1 MSNPLQD
8 LRVAV
13 TGGTSGLG
21 LALVRALHA
30 QGARVA
36 FVARDAGRVQRVA
49 AELAGTHGIVGDI
62 ASKTDTHRIALQ
74 INAALGGLDVLVNN
88 ASSLGP
94 VPLALLADTECEELE
109 AALAANLV
117 GPFRLTK
124 ALLGS
129 LAASARERSRAVALV
144 VNISSD
150 AAVTPYA
157 GWGAYGA
164 SKAAL
169 LHLSRIWHE
178 ELDEFGVR
186 VRSFDPGDMD
196 TPLHA
201 LALPEADPATL
212 KLPATSASELL
223 ALIERELFE
232 HEMYERELFKHEMSD
247 HEADARASLEQEP
260 DKHPTRQHASSE
272 RRSLQDDS
280 TARATIEGA
289 RA

>member
-1 MSNPLQD
+1 MSTPTSTLQGI
-8 LRVAV
+8 RVAV

-30 QGARVA
+30 QGGRVA
-36 FVARDAGRVQRVA
+36 FVARDASRVQRVA

-62 ASKTDTHRIALQ
+62 ANKTDTHRIALQ

-94 VPLALLADTECEELE
+94 VPLALLADTECEEL
-109 AALAANLV
+109 ADALAANLI

-129 LAASARERSRAVALV
+129 LAASARERRTRTEERAALV

-169 LHLSRIWHE
+169 LHLSRIWNE
-178 ELDEFGVR
+178 ELAEHRVR
-186 VRSFDPGDMD
+186 VLSFDPGDMD

-201 LALPEADPATL
+201 LAVPDADPASL
-212 KLPATSASELL
+212 KRPADAARELL
-223 ALIERELFE
+223 AKIVAEL
-232 HEMYERELFKHEMSD
+232 
-247 HEADARASLEQEP
+247 AA
-260 DKHPTRQHASSE
+260 
-272 RRSLQDDS
+272 
-280 TARATIEGA
+280 
-289 RA
+289 

>member
-36 FVARDAGRVQRVA
+36 FVARDAGRVQRAA

-94 VPLALLADTECEELE
+94 VPLALLADTECEDLE
-109 AALAANLV
+109 AALAANLL

-129 LAASARERSRAVALV
+129 LTASAREHRTALV

-169 LHLSRIWHE
+169 LHLSRIWNE
-178 ELDEFGVR
+178 ELAEHGVR
-186 VRSFDPGDMD
+186 VISFDPGDMD

-201 LALPEADPATL
+201 LAVPDADPAGL
-212 KLPATSASELL
+212 KRPADSA
-223 ALIERELFE
+223 RELVAKIAE
-232 HEMYERELFKHEMSD
+232 EVS
-247 HEADARASLEQEP
+247 A
-260 DKHPTRQHASSE
+260 
-272 RRSLQDDS
+272 
-280 TARATIEGA
+280 
-289 RA
+289 

>member
-1 MSNPLQD
+1 MSNTLQD

-49 AELAGTHGIVGDI
+49 AELDGTHGIVGDI

-129 LAASARERSRAVALV
+129 LAASARERRRAALV

-169 LHLSRIWHE
+169 LHLSRIWSE
-178 ELDEFGVR
+178 ELAEHGVH
-186 VRSFDPGDMD
+186 VVSFDPGDMD
-196 TPLHA
+196 TPLHS
-201 LALPEADPATL
+201 LAVPDADPASL
-212 KLPATSASELL
+212 KRPADSARELL
-223 ALIERELFE
+223 ARI
-232 HEMYERELFKHEMSD
+232 
-247 HEADARASLEQEP
+247 
-260 DKHPTRQHASSE
+260 
-272 RRSLQDDS
+272 
-280 TARATIEGA
+280 TAEVAA
-289 RA
+289 

>member
-1 MSNPLQD
+1 MSNTLQD

-169 LHLSRIWHE
+169 LHLSRIWSE
-178 ELDEFGVR
+178 ELAEHGVH
-186 VRSFDPGDMD
+186 VVSFDPGDMD
-196 TPLHA
+196 TPLHS
-201 LALPEADPATL
+201 LAVPDADPAGL
-212 KLPATSASELL
+212 KRPADSARELL
-223 ALIERELFE
+223 ARI
-232 HEMYERELFKHEMSD
+232 
-247 HEADARASLEQEP
+247 
-260 DKHPTRQHASSE
+260 
-272 RRSLQDDS
+272 
-280 TARATIEGA
+280 TAEVAA
-289 RA
+289 

>member
-1 MSNPLQD
+1 MSSPLPTLQD

-36 FVARDAGRVQRVA
+36 FVARDASRVQRVA

-62 ASKTDTHRIALQ
+62 ANKTDTHRIALQ

-129 LAASARERSRAVALV
+129 LSASARDRRGSALV

-169 LHLSRIWHE
+169 LHLSRIWNE
-178 ELDEFGVR
+178 ELAEHGVR
-186 VRSFDPGDMD
+186 VISFDPGDMD

-201 LALPEADPATL
+201 LAVPDADPASL
-212 KLPATSASELL
+212 KRPADSA
-223 ALIERELFE
+223 RELIAKIVAE
-232 HEMYERELFKHEMSD
+232 V
-247 HEADARASLEQEP
+247 AA
-260 DKHPTRQHASSE
+260 
-272 RRSLQDDS
+272 
-280 TARATIEGA
+280 
-289 RA
+289 